1 MIAAGR
7 RAAAPGT
14 EFPEEIEMDEHNSH
28 RTTRRS
34 LLIAGSAF
42 ALAPRLAFAQQY
54 PSRPVEFIVP
64 WGPGGG
70 ADQLARRVSK
80 LIEPELKVSVPVL
93 NIPGATGN
101 TGMAKLLS
109 AAPDGHSIALF
120 IGDTL
125 GTLAGG
131 KGRYKLS
138 DLTPLGV
145 MIRQPT
151 GLFVKMDSKWK
162 TFDDLLADS
171 KKTDIKAGITGFGS
185 PDEMHVN
192 KFNEQHGAKFRPVP
206 FAQPGERYAS
216 ILGGHA
222 DVLVEQAGDVRSFLD
237 GKQMR
242 PILFFAEKPQV
253 GYESVPLAS
262 KYGVS
267 FAISQF
273 RSIVMRAGTDPAQ
286 VKAMSAAL
294 DKVARSDDFRKYL
307 FDELAF
313 ADSYIPADKA
323 GAFIAEQL
331 ALIEANLPKK
341 T

>member
-1 MIAAGR
+1 
-7 RAAAPGT
+7 
-14 EFPEEIEMDEHNSH
+14 MDERNPHC
-28 RTTRRS
+28 TTRRS
-34 LLIAGSAF
+34 LLIAGSTL
-42 ALAPRLAFAQQY
+42 ALVPRLAFSQQKY
-54 PSRPVEFIVP
+54 PSRPVEFVVP
-64 WGPGGG
+64 WGAGGG
-70 ADQLARRVSK
+70 ADQLARRVGK
-80 LIEPELKVSVPVL
+80 LLEPELGVSVPIL
-93 NIPGATGN
+93 NVAGATGN

-109 AAPDGHSIALF
+109 SPPDGHSLAIF

-138 DLTPLGV
+138 DLVPLAV
-145 MIRQPT
+145 MIRQPS

-171 KKTDIKAGITGFGS
+171 KKTEIKGGITGFGG
-185 PDEMHVN
+185 PDEMHLN
-192 KFNEQHGAKFRPVP
+192 KLNEKGSKFRSVP

-222 DVLVEQAGDVRSFLD
+222 DVLVEQAGDVRRFLD
-237 GKQMR
+237 SKQMR
-242 PILFFAEKPQV
+242 PILFFAEKPQT
-253 GYESVPLAS
+253 GYEDIALAS

-267 FAISQF
+267 FAVSQF
-273 RSIVMRAGTDPAQ
+273 RSIVMRAGTDPAH

-294 DKVARSDDFRKYL
+294 DKVARSEDFKKYL
-307 FDELAF
+307 VDELAF

>member
-1 MIAAGR
+1 MHDR
-7 RAAAPGT
+7 
-14 EFPEEIEMDEHNSH
+14 NSH
-28 RTTRRS
+28 RTTRRT
-34 LLIAGSAF
+34 LLMAGTAV
-42 ALAPRLAFAQQY
+42 ALAPRLAFSQQY
-54 PSRPVEFIVP
+54 PSRPLEFIVP

-80 LIEPELKVSVPVL
+80 LLEPEIKVSVPVL
-93 NIPGATGN
+93 NVPGATGN

-138 DLTPLGV
+138 DITPLGV

-162 TFDDLLADS
+162 SFDDLLADS
-171 KKTDIKAGITGFGS
+171 RKTDIKTGITGFGS

-192 KFNEQHGAKFRPVP
+192 KFNDTGSRFRSVP

-253 GYESVPLAS
+253 GYESIPLAS
-262 KYGVS
+262 KYGVN

-273 RSIVMRAGTDPAQ
+273 RSIVMRAGTDPAH

-294 DKVARSDDFRKYL
+294 DKAARSDDFKKYL
-307 FDELAF
+307 SDELAF

-331 ALIEANLPKK
+331 ALIEAGLKK
-341 T
+341 A

>member
-1 MIAAGR
+1 MQAK
-7 RAAAPGT
+7 
-14 EFPEEIEMDEHNSH
+14 
-28 RTTRRS
+28 RRS
-34 LLIAGSAF
+34 LLLAGPAL
-42 ALAPRLAFAQQY
+42 ALAPRLAFAQAY

-80 LIEPELKVSVPVL
+80 LIEPELKVSMPIL
-93 NIPGATGN
+93 NVPGATGN
-101 TGMAKLLS
+101 TGMAKLL
-109 AAPDGHSIALF
+109 AAPPDGHSIALF

-138 DLTPLGV
+138 DLIPLGV

-171 KKTDIKAGITGFGS
+171 KKGDIKAGITGFGS

-192 KFNEQHGAKFRPVP
+192 GFNEKGSKFKSVP

-253 GYESVPLAS
+253 GYESIPLAS
-262 KYGVS
+262 KYGVNI
-267 FAISQF
+267 AISQF
-273 RSIVMRAGTDPAQ
+273 RSIVMRAGTDPAH

-294 DKVARSDDFRKYL
+294 DKVARSDDFKKYL
-307 FDELAF
+307 SDELAF

-323 GAFIAEQL
+323 GPFIAEQL
-331 ALIEANLPKK
+331 QLIESNLPKK

>member
-1 MIAAGR
+1 
-7 RAAAPGT
+7 
-14 EFPEEIEMDEHNSH
+14 MDERNPHC
-28 RTTRRS
+28 RTRRS
-34 LLIAGSAF
+34 LLIAGSTL
-42 ALAPRLAFAQQY
+42 ALAPRMAFAQAY
-54 PSRPVEFIVP
+54 PSRPIEYIVP

-70 ADQLARRVSK
+70 ADQLARRMAK
-80 LIEPELKVSVPVL
+80 IMEPDLKVSMPIL
-93 NIPGATGN
+93 NVPGATGN
-101 TGMAKLLS
+101 TGMAKLL
-109 AAPDGHSIALF
+109 AAPADGHSIALF

-138 DLTPLGV
+138 DLIPLGV

-162 TFDDLLADS
+162 TFDELLADS
-171 KKTDIKAGITGFGS
+171 KKGDIKAGITGFGS

-192 KFNEQHGAKFRPVP
+192 KFNEKGSKFRPVP

-237 GKQMR
+237 SKQMR
-242 PILFFAEKPQV
+242 PILFYAEKPQV
-253 GYESVPLAS
+253 GYEDVPLAS
-262 KYGVS
+262 KYGVT

-273 RSIVMRAGTDPAQ
+273 RSVVMRAGTDPAH
-286 VKAMSAAL
+286 VKALSAAM
-294 DKVARSDDFRKYL
+294 DRCAKSEDFKKYL
-307 FDELAF
+307 HDELAF

-341 T
+341 S

>member
-1 MIAAGR
+1 MDSRNPHRPAR
-7 RAAAPGT
+7 RT
-14 EFPEEIEMDEHNSH
+14 
-28 RTTRRS
+28 
-34 LLIAGSAF
+34 LLIAGSAV
-42 ALAPRLAFAQQY
+42 AIAPRLAFAQAF

-80 LIEPELKVSVPVL
+80 LMEPELKVSMPIL
-93 NIPGATGN
+93 NVPGATGN

-125 GTLAGG
+125 GTLVGG

-138 DLTPLGV
+138 DLIPLGV

-151 GLFVKMDSKWK
+151 GLFVKNDSKWK

-171 KKTDIKAGITGFGS
+171 KKQEIKAGITGFGS

-192 KFNEQHGAKFRPVP
+192 KFNEKGSKFRSVP
-206 FAQPGERYAS
+206 FAQPGERYSS

-222 DVLVEQAGDVRSFLD
+222 DVLVEQAGDVRTFLSSN
-237 GKQMR
+237 QMR
-242 PILFFAEKPQV
+242 PLLFFAEKPQT
-253 GYESVPLAS
+253 GHENIPLAS
-262 KYGVS
+262 KYGVN

-273 RSIVMRAGTDPAQ
+273 RSIVVRAGTDPAH
-286 VKAMSAAL
+286 VKVLSAAL
-294 DKVARSDDFRKYL
+294 DRVARSEDFKKYL
-307 FDELAF
+307 ADELAF

-331 ALIEANLPKK
+331 SLMEAGSKK
-341 T
+341 A

>member
-1 MIAAGR
+1 MQDHDR
-7 RAAAPGT
+7 R
-14 EFPEEIEMDEHNSH
+14 

-34 LLIAGSAF
+34 LLIAGSTLT
-42 ALAPRLAFAQQY
+42 LAPRLAFAQAY

-80 LIEPELKVSVPVL
+80 LIEPELKVSMPIL

-109 AAPDGHSIALF
+109 APPDGHAIGLF

-138 DLTPLGV
+138 DLIPLGV

-171 KKTDIKAGITGFGS
+171 KKGEVKAAITGFGS

-192 KFNEQHGAKFRPVP
+192 KFNEKGSKFRSVP
-206 FAQPGERYAS
+206 FAQPGERYSS

-242 PILFFAEKPQV
+242 PIVFFAEKPQV
-253 GYESVPLAS
+253 GYEDIPLAS
-262 KYGVS
+262 KYGVN

-273 RSIVMRAGTDPAQ
+273 RSIVMRAGTDPAH
-286 VKAMSAAL
+286 VKTMSSCL
-294 DKVARSDDFRKYL
+294 DRVARSEDFKKYL
-307 FDELAF
+307 VDELAF
-313 ADSYIPADKA
+313 ADSYIPADRA
-323 GAFIAEQL
+323 SAFIAEQL
-331 ALIEANLPKK
+331 ALIEANLPKSS
-341 T
+341 

>member
-1 MIAAGR
+1 
-7 RAAAPGT
+7 
-14 EFPEEIEMDEHNSH
+14 MDERNPHCS
-28 RTTRRS
+28 TRRS
-34 LLIAGSAF
+34 LLIAATGL
-42 ALAPRLAFAQQY
+42 ALAPRMALAQAAF
-54 PSRPVEFIVP
+54 PSHPIDFIVP

-70 ADQLARRVSK
+70 ADQLARRMARI
-80 LIEPELKVSVPVL
+80 LEPELKVSLPVV
-93 NIPGATGN
+93 NVPGATGN

-109 AAPDGHSIALF
+109 SPPDGHSIALF

-138 DLTPLGV
+138 DLIALGV

-151 GLFVKMDSKWK
+151 GLFVKMDAKWK

-171 KKTDIKAGITGFGS
+171 KKGDIKAGITGFGS

-192 KFNEQHGAKFRPVP
+192 KFNEKGSKFRPVP

-237 GKQMR
+237 SKQMR
-242 PILFFAEKPQV
+242 PIVFFAEKPQV
-253 GYESVPLAS
+253 GYEDIPLAS
-262 KYGVS
+262 KYGVT

-273 RSIVMRAGTDPAQ
+273 RSVVVRAGTEPQ
-286 VKAMSAAL
+286 HVKVLAAAM
-294 DKVARSDDFRKYL
+294 DKCARSDDFKKYL
-307 FDELAF
+307 SDELAF
-313 ADSYIPADKA
+313 ADSYIAADKA
-323 GAFIAEQL
+323 GPFIAEQL

-341 T
+341 S